1 MTSTNTSA
9 GRCGPRRG
17 MMAVM
22 TLRTGF
28 TEYFAV
34 RHPIA
39 LAPMGFS
46 AGGDLAAA
54 VSNGGGLGLLGAGR
68 GDRDWLAR
76 ELPIVAEGTDKPWG
90 VGFQSWSAD
99 VGTVEFA
106 LGYRPRAV
114 MLSFGDPGP
123 FIEPIRRA
131 GAALIIQVTDL
142 DEAREAMKAG
152 ADVIVAQG
160 TEAGGHSGGRG
171 RSTLPFVPIVADLV
185 APTPVLAAGGIA
197 DGRGVAAALVL
208 GAAGALIGTR
218 FQATPEALV
227 QPAITKAIIE
237 GLGEDTERNT
247 VLDVARGAPWPPKYP
262 ARTLSHPFLDQ
273 WRGRDGELAADAA
286 ALQDYR
292 DGVQSG
298 ELPPTPVW
306 ASEAID
312 LITGLVPA
320 SDLVGVLAAQAEEAL
335 ARTAGR

>member
-1 MTSTNTSA
+1 
-9 GRCGPRRG
+9 

-46 AGGDLAAA
+46 AGGALAAA

-68 GDRDWLAR
+68 GDREWLAR
-76 ELPIVAEGTDKPWG
+76 ELPIVAEGTAEPWG

-99 VGTVEFA
+99 VGLVEFA
-106 LGYRPRAV
+106 LTYRPRAV

-123 FIEPIRRA
+123 FVEPIRQA
-131 GAALIIQVTDL
+131 GAALIIQATDL
-142 DEAREAMKAG
+142 DEARQALDAG

-160 TEAGGHSGGRG
+160 TESGGHGARRG
-171 RSTLPFVPIVADLV
+171 RSTLPFVPIVADLA

-227 QPAITKAIIE
+227 QPAITKAILE

-247 VLDVARGAPWPPKYP
+247 VLDVARGSPWPSKYP
-262 ARTLSHPFLDQ
+262 ARTLGHPFLDQ
-273 WRGRDGELAADAA
+273 WRGRDEELAADAG
-286 ALQDYR
+286 ALRAYQE
-292 DGVQSG
+292 GVQRG

-312 LITGLVPA
+312 LITDLVPA
-320 SDLVGVLAAQAEEAL
+320 ADLVGALAAQAEEAL
-335 ARTAGR
+335 ARAGVR

>member
-1 MTSTNTSA
+1 
-9 GRCGPRRG
+9 

-22 TLRTGF
+22 TLRTPF
-28 TEYFAV
+28 TEYFGV

-46 AGGDLAAA
+46 AGGALAAA
-54 VSNGGGLGLLGAGR
+54 VSNGGGLGLVGAGR

-76 ELPIVAEGTDKPWG
+76 ELPIVAEGTGRPWG
-90 VGFQSWSAD
+90 VGFQSWSAS
-99 VGTVEFA
+99 VATVEFA
-106 LGYRPRAV
+106 LGHRPRAV

-123 FIEPIRRA
+123 FIKPIRQA

-142 DEAREAMKAG
+142 DEARQALDAG

-171 RSTLPFVPIVADLV
+171 RSTLPFVPIVADL
-185 APTPVLAAGGIA
+185 AGPTPVLAAGGIA

-208 GAAGALIGTR
+208 GAAGALVGTR

-247 VLDVARGAPWPPKYP
+247 VLDIARGAPWPSKYP
-262 ARTLSHPFLDQ
+262 ARTLGHPFLDQ
-273 WRGRDGELAADAA
+273 WRGRDEELAADAG
-286 ALQDYR
+286 ALRAYQER
-292 DGVQSG
+292 VERG

-312 LITGLVPA
+312 LITDLMPA
-320 SDLVGVLAAQAEEAL
+320 ADLVGALAAQAEEAL
-335 ARTAGR
+335 ARAGTR